1 MRELVLLGAFS
12 QRSFCYTL
20 VRFAS
25 PANTAPRASERER
38 AMLADASASTGA
50 IICAPLISAAPSS
63 AEAGAGASPLGF
75 RAGSAHD
82 AGGGGE
88 RRWTGSTSE

>member
-20 VRFAS
+20 VLPTRRA
-25 PANTAPRASERER
+25 RASERER

-63 AEAGAGASPLGF
+63 AEAGAGASSVSG
-75 RAGSAHD
+75 RAGSAHEGVD
-82 AGGGGE
+82 P
-88 RRWTGSTSE
+88 STLVGTKA